1 MTVTSKTLVA
11 TKQAES
17 AQTTQ
22 YTASNCTAVIDKATI
37 TNTSAAN
44 VTFSANVVTAAG
56 TAGASNLVVNLRQI
70 APKECY
76 ALPELVGQVL
86 LPGDFLSTIAGA
98 ATSLTLRISG
108 REITS

>member
-1 MTVTSKTLVA
+1 MTVTVRTLVPS
-11 TKQAES
+11 KQAES

-22 YTASNCTAVIDKATI
+22 YTAVNCTAIVDKATI
-37 TNTSAAN
+37 TNTTSGN
-44 VTFSANVVTAAG
+44 VTFSVNVVTSAG
-56 TAGASNLVVNLRQI
+56 VVGADNLVVNLRSI

-86 LPGDFLSTIAGA
+86 LSGDFISTIAGA

-108 REITS
+108 REVV